1 MIKPLQF
8 IPLLFVILLASFKIA
23 DKEAIEFSYPK
34 NDKAT
39 ISMQG
44 EGFKKFK
51 KEWRGQDYYYM
62 GDSKNDIICSV
73 LYFKL
78 NDEEQAATIKQ
89 FGNKT
94 SAEIPLIYFTGGNKA
109 KEKNMERWG
118 KPEDDFNF
126 SQKDIE
132 LGGPTLKQKN
142 MFAYAMFG
150 QDLFVKV
157 HLSKLPC
164 SAADSTEMRA
174 MLQSLVKKVK

>member
-1 MIKPLQF
+1 MIKPLQLL
-8 IPLLFVILLASFKIA
+8 PLLLAAMLVSFKIA
-23 DKEAIEFSYPK
+23 DTEALEFSYPK

-39 ISMQG
+39 ITMQG

-51 KEWRGQDYYYM
+51 KEWRGEDYYYM
-62 GDSKNDIICSV
+62 GDSKNGIICSV

-78 NDEEQAATIKQ
+78 NDEEEAATIKK

-94 SAEIPLIYFTGGNKA
+94 SAEIPLIYFTGGNKV
-109 KEKNMERWG
+109 KEENIERWG
-118 KPEDDFNF
+118 EPEDDFNF
-126 SQKDIE
+126 SQTDIE
-132 LGGPTLKQKN
+132 LAGPTLKQKN

-164 SAADSTEMRA
+164 SPADSTQMRA